1 MNLYRST
8 LKAAAAFAIFA
19 CISSQTVADE
29 PQIDFTAVLDA
40 IEVPDD
46 IELGKCSGVGVD
58 KQGRIFLLHRGKRPV
73 LSFDKSGKFLRA
85 FGDDYVATGH
95 GLKVDQ
101 QGHVWVT
108 CTEHH
113 MVYKFNGDGKLLF
126 ALGQIDKP
134 GTGSDPPQFDQP
146 TDVAIG
152 PQGEIYVADGY
163 GNSRMVKFSP
173 EGKFLATWGQAGE
186 QPGQFHAPHQVVVD
200 SDGQVIVADRD
211 NNRLQVFDG
220 NGKFLKAYPVKTA
233 FGVALNTYG
242 VLFACSGDKVHQL
255 DKSGSVVKS
264 WGQEGS
270 GPLEFG
276 IGHQIAIDQAG
287 NLYVAEVG
295 GKRLQK
301 LQRHGR

>member
-8 LKAAAAFAIFA
+8 IKAAAAFVVFA
-19 CISSQTVADE
+19 CISTLAVADE
-29 PQIDFTAVLDA
+29 PRIDFTAVLDV

-58 KQGRIFLLHRGKRPV
+58 KQGRLFLLHRGKRPV

-101 QGHVWVT
+101 QGNVWVT
-108 CTEHH
+108 CTEQH
-113 MVYKFNGDGKLLF
+113 MVYKFSGDGKLLL

-134 GTGSDPPQFDQP
+134 GTGTDPPQFDQP

-173 EGKFLATWGQAGE
+173 EGKFLTTWGQAGE
-186 QPGQFHAPHQVVVD
+186 EPGQFHAPHQVVVD
-200 SDGQVIVADRD
+200 PDGQVIVADRD

-220 NGKFLKAYPVKTA
+220 NGNFLKTHPVKTA
-233 FGVALNTYG
+233 FGVTLDRDG
-242 VLFACSGDKVHQL
+242 VLFACSGDKIHQL

-264 WGQEGS
+264 WGQEGN

-301 LQRHGR
+301 LRRHGR

>member
-1 MNLYRST
+1 MSLYRST
-8 LKAAAAFAIFA
+8 IKAVMAFAVLA
-19 CISSQTVADE
+19 CISTLAAADE
-29 PQIDFTAVLDA
+29 PRIDFTAVLDA

-73 LSFDKSGKFLRA
+73 LSFDKTGKFLRA

-108 CTEHH
+108 CTEQH
-113 MVYKFNGDGKLLF
+113 MVYKFNGDGKLLL

-233 FGVALNTYG
+233 FGVALDRDG
-242 VLFACSGDKVHQL
+242 VLFACSGDKIHQL
-255 DKSGSVVKS
+255 NKSGSVVKS
-264 WGQEGS
+264 WGEEGS

-276 IGHQIAIDQAG
+276 IGHQIAIDRAG

-295 GKRLQK
+295 SKRLQK
-301 LQRHGR
+301 LRRHSR